1 MAETGGPGGGW
12 PRGLIVDG
20 PGGDDIRF
28 RGALLLPLVSPVFLA
43 VLWLPGR
50 RVTSPVRPLIT
61 RPPVWK
67 EGAAVGRPRG
77 SRLPLL
83 AAGLGSDRGLLLKP
97 LGQLDQTVIR
107 SLSVMVVVMMVMQAW
122 GHFGHTVRLFQ
133 QPAPFGVGLCAAAI
147 ILIVMQAQL
156 RFASSLFGAASGL
169 LNRESSGWSRTG
181 PPLWLQ

>member
-12 PRGLIVDG
+12 PRGRIVDG

-28 RGALLLPLVSPVFLA
+28 RGELLLLRLVSPVFLA

-61 RPPVWK
+61 PPPLWK

-77 SRLPLL
+77 PRLPLFS
-83 AAGLGSDRGLLLKP
+83 AGLGGDRGLLLKP

-107 SLSVMVVVMMVMQAW
+107 SLSVMMVVVVVVMMVMQAC
-122 GHFGHTVRLFQ
+122 GHFGHTVRLLQ
-133 QPAPFGVGLCAAAI
+133 QPAPFGVGI
-147 ILIVMQAQL
+147 
-156 RFASSLFGAASGL
+156 
-169 LNRESSGWSRTG
+169 
-181 PPLWLQ
+181 